1 MKKATAPSANGRPYG
16 GIAHEDRAAERRQT
30 LIQAATQVFGTV
42 GFRKATV
49 RSICQQAKLNDRYFY
64 AAFDSTDHLLRA
76 TYEHHARR
84 LYAAVQQALEKPDDR
99 LDDRIDAGLRAFFA
113 FLRDTCAARVLMLEV
128 LGINAETDATYQ
140 RNLSEFA
147 KQIIAFADQA
157 TQNALG
163 DLADQRI
170 VGIALVGAM
179 TSAGTAWLLS
189 GYRDCEE
196 TMVRNCRQVL
206 LGTYA
211 YATQQVRAA
220 AQSARSTR
228 TAVKKPDRARGASG
242 NESQRQTH
250 PA

>member
-1 MKKATAPSANGRPYG
+1 MKKAAEFPATGRPYG
-16 GIAHEDRAAERRQT
+16 GVAHEARSAERRQA

-84 LYAAVQQALEKPDDR
+84 LHAALHQAIESQDDR
-99 LDDRIDAGLRAFFA
+99 LEDRVDAGLRAFFA

-128 LGINAETDATYQ
+128 MGVNAETDATYQ

-147 KQIIAFADQA
+147 KQIIASADPT

-163 DLADQRI
+163 DHADQRI

-179 TSAGTAWLLS
+179 TNAGTAWLLS
-189 GYRDCEE
+189 GYRDSEAK
-196 TMVRNCRQVL
+196 MVRNCSQVL

-211 YATQQVRAA
+211 YAIKQARAQVRDSRSNRAA
-220 AQSARSTR
+220 ANHAG
-228 TAVKKPDRARGASG
+228 VKNTSRVR
-242 NESQRQTH
+242 R
-250 PA
+250 

>member
-1 MKKATAPSANGRPYG
+1 MKKAVEPPSAGRSYG
-16 GIAHEDRAAERRQT
+16 GVTHEARSAERRQA
-30 LIQAATQVFGTV
+30 LIQAATEIFGTV

-49 RSICQQAKLNDRYFY
+49 RVICQQARLNDRYFY

-84 LYAAVQQALEKPDDR
+84 LRAALQVAMAEQGERLEDR
-99 LDDRIDAGLRAFFA
+99 VDAGLRAFFA

-147 KQIIAFADQA
+147 RQIISSADQT

-163 DLADQRI
+163 DHADQRI

-179 TSAGTAWLLS
+179 TNAGTAWLLS
-189 GYRDCEE
+189 GYRDSEE
-196 TMVRNCRQVL
+196 KMVRNCSQVV
-206 LGTYA
+206 LGTCA
-211 YATQQVRAA
+211 YAI
-220 AQSARSTR
+220 
-228 TAVKKPDRARGASG
+228 DRARASSG
-242 NESQRQTH
+242 RTGSGKTVVKKAARVRR
-250 PA
+250 